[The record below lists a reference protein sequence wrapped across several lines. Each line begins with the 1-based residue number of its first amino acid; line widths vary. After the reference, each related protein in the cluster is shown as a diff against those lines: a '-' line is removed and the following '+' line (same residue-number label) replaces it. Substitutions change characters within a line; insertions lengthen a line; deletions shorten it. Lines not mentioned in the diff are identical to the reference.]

1 MVFLARKPEGV
12 VVQTTLHKQP
22 RISRYGR
29 RTIIL
34 CHVQSRDISVLQSW
48 PHLPTPIDI
57 TPDYQIIHR
66 YEFLADIPHLYSTIP
81 GGRLNDFSP
90 LGDQISAITMLN
102 PTLFSFAYEQV
113 KRCVEKRRCPRG
125 FTWGHVRLRVWRITI
140 SELRMMLEL
149 LQASHLTI
157 CNFVI
162 DTEFRDKGTVSTQ
175 DFVKAGPSLW
185 RLLGKFENVSL
196 SLRHENEPM
205 PMAGKGPKGLSAFM
219 KNEPLNL
226 VSLTVCGALPSNG
239 PVDIWKFNFKYIYGA
254 FFKFLLSPSAN
265 YYDAVIAESEHYPDP
280 ERIKLFNTAD
290 LRPVWDNFRRSVKS
304 ITTYGFMWEWEHG
317 SVAPKKAPPPGWRK
331 MKEKAP
337 KA

>member
-1 MVFLARKPEGV
+1 MVVKTA
-12 VVQTTLHKQP
+12 LHRQP

-29 RTIIL
+29 RTIII
-34 CHVQSRDISVLQSW
+34 CHFESRDISVLRSW
-48 PHLPTPIDI
+48 PHPPPPIDI
-57 TPDYQIIHR
+57 TPDHQIIHR

-81 GGRLNDFSP
+81 NGRINDFSP
-90 LGDQISAITMLN
+90 LGDHISAITMLK
-102 PTLFSFAYEQV
+102 PTLFSFAYEQI

-157 CNFVI
+157 CNLVI
-162 DTEFRDKGTVSTQ
+162 DTDFRDKGTASTQ

-219 KNEPLNL
+219 KNERLNL
-226 VSLTVCGALPSNG
+226 VSLTICGALPSTG
-239 PVDIWKFNFKYIYGA
+239 PVDLWKFIFRYIYGA
-254 FFKFLLSPSAN
+254 FFQSLLSLSAE
-265 YYDAVIAESEHYPDP
+265 YYNAVIPESEQYSDP
-280 ERIKLFNTAD
+280 ERSKLFNAAD
-290 LRPVWDNFRRSVKS
+290 LRPMWDTFRRSAKS
-304 ITTYGFMWEWEHG
+304 ITTYAFMWEWEHG

-331 MKEKAP
+331 MKVKAFN
-337 KA
+337 A